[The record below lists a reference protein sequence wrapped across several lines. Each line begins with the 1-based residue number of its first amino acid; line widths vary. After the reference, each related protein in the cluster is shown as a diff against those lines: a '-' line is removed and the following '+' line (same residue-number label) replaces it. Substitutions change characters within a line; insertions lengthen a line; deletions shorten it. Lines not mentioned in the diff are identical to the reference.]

1 MRKCQE
7 ETSRLEAHL
16 GKRRILTYIC
26 GPEGPARNPPVFRFY
41 CVYMTMRSIRL
52 SALPRLFLALILTLG
67 GVYQSAAQDVGA
79 APNVSKEGVA
89 PGATAGATA
98 ATATAPAAAG
108 ADAAAVSAGDA
119 LFKGNCA
126 QCHAVNDV
134 VVGPALGGITKRRPV
149 SWIIPWIKNSSKVVA
164 SGDEYAVA
172 LYNKFQKQQMPS
184 FALSDKEITS
194 IVAYITS
201 EEGKV
206 ANVATV
212 GVTVGNAGTTDGK
225 EGAAGAGAD
234 GAGKYA
240 DILLIVLVV
249 VLIVLVVTL
258 VIIANLMKD
267 VLRGRKDL
275 EGRDVEVLEQRFD
288 FGKLYRSP
296 VLRGVLGTVAALFL
310 LYEGVQSVMAVG
322 LTQGYQPT
330 QPIAFSHKLHAGEHQ
345 INCAYCHTSVY
356 KAKSA
361 NIPSANICMN
371 CHSQIKTESPEIKKI
386 YRAIERKQP
395 IQWVRVHNLP
405 DLAYFNHSQHTQVGG
420 LQCQTCH
427 GPIQNMEV
435 VYQYSSLTMGWCI
448 NCHRENPI
456 NAKGNAYYDNLV
468 KLHDKSNNAVPF
480 TVSSNGGTECSKC
493 HY

>member
-1 MRKCQE
+1 MNSFL
-7 ETSRLEAHL
+7 SRTKYWVLA
-16 GKRRILTYIC
+16 
-26 GPEGPARNPPVFRFY
+26 
-41 CVYMTMRSIRL
+41 
-52 SALPRLFLALILTLG
+52 LFLTLAG
-67 GVYQSAAQDVGA
+67 TADAQNATSQATPSQQGVTPGGA
-79 APNVSKEGVA
+79 AA
-89 PGATAGATA
+89 PT
-98 ATATAPAAAG
+98 PAAG
-108 ADAAAVSAGDA
+108 GTDDAAIQAGDA
-119 LFKGNCA
+119 LFKANCT
-126 QCHAVNDV
+126 QCHAINDK
-134 VVGPALGGITKRRPV
+134 VVGPALRDVTKRRPI
-149 SWIIPWIKNSSKVVA
+149 SWLVTWVHNPAKVIA
-164 SGDEYAVA
+164 SGDAYAVN
-172 LYNKFQKQQMPS
+172 LYNEYGKQQMPS

-194 IVAYITS
+194 IMAYVTAES
-201 EEGKV
+201 SKP
-206 ANVATV
+206 ATAATP
-212 GVTVGNAGTTDGK
+212 GVSVGNKDTADGQ
-225 EGAAGAGAD
+225 GGGAD
-234 GAGKYA
+234 AGAGKYA

-258 VIIANLMKD
+258 AIIANLMKD

-275 EGRDVEVLEQRFD
+275 DGRDVEVLDQRFD
-288 FGKLYRSP
+288 WASLYHSTA
-296 VLRGVLGTVAALFL
+296 LRGIVGVVAALAL
-310 LYEGVQSVMAVG
+310 LYAGVQSVMAVG

-330 QPIAFSHKLHAGEHQ
+330 QPIAFSHKLHAGENN

-361 NIPSANICMN
+361 NIPSPNICMN

-420 LQCQTCH
+420 IQCQTCH

-435 VYQYSSLTMGWCI
+435 VYQYSALTMGWCI
-448 NCHRENPI
+448 NCHRETPLNT
-456 NAKGNAYYDNLV
+456 KDNAYYDNLV